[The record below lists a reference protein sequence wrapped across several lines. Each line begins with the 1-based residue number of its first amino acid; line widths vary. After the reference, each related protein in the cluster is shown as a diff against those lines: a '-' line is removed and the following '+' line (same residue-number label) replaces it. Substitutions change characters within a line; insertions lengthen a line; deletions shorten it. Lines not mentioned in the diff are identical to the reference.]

1 MKHKIHSLSAI
12 FSRYRNMH
20 YKLVNGIS
28 WEEINWKK
36 VVNDNCWLELIINK
50 KKKQQKQMAYLGTK
64 DLIKH

>member
-1 MKHKIHSLSAI
+1 
-12 FSRYRNMH
+12 MH

-36 VVNDNCWLELIINK
+36 VVNDNSWLELIINK